1 MKIREVSAISEEA
14 LSALLSA
21 IPFYKAVKK
30 QDESQFDVLMS
41 FSRLIQYD
49 SGEKVLSRGDLDTWT
64 YFIVKGQLVVSAP
77 DNEGLEHR
85 VNYLTPGEVLGDL
98 SVYLESPRTAD
109 VYVDNNSREAILF
122 GTDFGLFGDL
132 VDFSKVSLAT
142 KLLYYRHAT
151 HSVRWK
157 LEMYRSKYRN
167 HPLADKHRAIK
178 MYTGIKDNEL
188 ELKALLQQAS
198 DLAKLLV
205 QWNQSFGSLS
215 FADGAIPSPDIK
227 I

>member
-1 MKIREVSAISEEA
+1 MKIREVSTTSAEA
-14 LSALLSA
+14 LRVLLSA

-30 QDESQFDVLMS
+30 QDERQFEILMS
-41 FSRLIQYD
+41 FSRILQYE
-49 SGEKVLSRGDLDTWT
+49 SGEKVLSRGDLDTWA

-98 SVYLESPRTAD
+98 SVYLQSPRTAD
-109 VYVDNNSREAILF
+109 VYVDKNCREAILF

-132 VDFSKVSLAT
+132 IDFSHVSLAT

-151 HSVRWK
+151 HSIRWK

-167 HPLADKHRAIK
+167 HPMADKHRAIK
-178 MYTGIKDNEL
+178 LYTGTKDSDL
-188 ELKALLQQAS
+188 ELKALYQQAVE
-198 DLAKLLV
+198 LAKLLV
-205 QWNQSFGSLS
+205 KWNQSFGTLS
-215 FADGAIPSPDIK
+215 FIDGAIPSPDIQ